1 MSLPGAIH
9 IDKGSK
15 VASKKATYR
24 VENELGEGG
33 FGSVYQISDMENLY
47 ALKLTKMWTFM
58 PHERI
63 EFAKRFRQEYD
74 YGSQIT
80 SPYIVRSHDF
90 DMLEGNPFM
99 VMDLC
104 TGGNLRDLVGKT
116 FDSQKLDEIAHGI
129 LMGLKDLHDEGIIHR
144 DIKPENILFDEKR
157 VPKLA
162 DFGISASIK
171 KRHTVANFMGH
182 AKEVF
187 ATGTYSPPE
196 QIDPKQAMKVMG
208 PSNDVYAFGAMMY
221 ELITGGRL
229 PFGPF
234 EEFMKDMAAYEQKKK
249 EEKWDRAALEKS
261 SPDQKWVDIISRCI
275 RYRPEDRFGTID
287 EILSVLGY
295 QPVREEPGPEVY
307 PHSDWVLRVQNGE
320 EIGREYHL
328 TNLKNSKSAG
338 VLTIGWF
345 NTENPFTNDIGIAEY
360 FTEYISNFHA
370 TLEYNSDDYHWYI
383 RDGQWREKGRV
394 PGWYRSTNGV
404 LVQGSHIDEGGKKL
418 KPGDIIAIGDTTLKV
433 VINQK

>member
-1 MSLPGAIH
+1 MSSPGVLH
-9 IDKGSK
+9 IDKGCK
-15 VASKKATYR
+15 VTSKKTTYR

-33 FGSVYQISDMENLY
+33 FGSVYQISDLENLY
-47 ALKLTKMWTFM
+47 AMKLTKMWTFM

-63 EFAKRFRQEYD
+63 EFAKRFRQEFE
-74 YGSQIT
+74 YGSRIT
-80 SPYIVRSHDF
+80 SPYIVRSYDF

-104 TGGNLRDLVGKT
+104 TGGNLRDLVGIE
-116 FDSQKLDEIAHGI
+116 FNSQKLDEIAHGI
-129 LMGLKDLHDEGIIHR
+129 LMGLKHLHDEGIIHR
-144 DIKPENILFDEKR
+144 DIKPENILFDEHR

-221 ELITGGRL
+221 ELITKGRL

-234 EEFMKDMAAYEQKKK
+234 EEFMQDMAAYELKKK
-249 EEKWDRAALEKS
+249 EEIWDRTTLEKS
-261 SPDQKWVDIISRCI
+261 TPDQKWVEIISKCI
-275 RYRPEDRFGTID
+275 RNQPEDRYRTID
-287 EILSVLGY
+287 EILSKLGY
-295 QPVREEPGPEVY
+295 NSNQVEIEPEVY

-328 TNLKNSKSAG
+328 TNLKKSKSSA

-345 NTENPFTNDIGIAEY
+345 NKENPFSNDIGIAEY

-370 TLEYNSDDYHWYI
+370 TVEYSSKDYHWYI
-383 RDGQWREKGRV
+383 RDGQWRDKNGV

-404 LVQGSHIDEGGKKL
+404 LVQGARIDDGGIKL

>member
-1 MSLPGAIH
+1 MSSPGVIH
-9 IDKGSK
+9 IDRGSK

-74 YGSQIT
+74 YGSRIT

-144 DIKPENILFDEKR
+144 DIKPENILFDENR

-261 SPDQKWVDIISRCI
+261 SPDQKWVEIISRCI

-287 EILSVLGY
+287 EVLSVLGY
-295 QPVREEPGPEVY
+295 RPVREEPGPEVY
-307 PHSDWVLRVQNGE
+307 PQSDWVLRGQNGE

-345 NTENPFTNDIGIAEY
+345 NTENPFSNDIGIAEY

-383 RDGQWREKGRV
+383 RDGQWREKGGV

-404 LVQGSHIDEGGKKL
+404 LVQGSRIDEGGKKL

>member
-1 MSLPGAIH
+1 MSSPGAIH

-15 VASKKATYR
+15 VTSKKTTYR

-33 FGSVYQISDMENLY
+33 FGSVYQISDMDNMY
-47 ALKLTKMWTFM
+47 AMKLTKMWTFM

-74 YGSQIT
+74 YGSRIT

-104 TGGNLRDLVGKT
+104 SGGNLRDLVGET
-116 FDSQKLDEIAHGI
+116 LNSQKVDEIAHGI

-144 DIKPENILFDEKR
+144 DIKPENILFDNQR

-221 ELITGGRL
+221 ELITRGKL

-249 EEKWDRAALEKS
+249 EEMWDRAALEKS
-261 SPDQKWVDIISRCI
+261 SPNQKWVEIISRCI
-275 RYRPEDRFGTID
+275 RYQPEDRFGTID
-287 EILSVLGY
+287 EVLSVLGY
-295 QPVREEPGPEVY
+295 SPVREEPKEKVY
-307 PHSDWVLRVQNGE
+307 PDSDWILRVQNGE

-328 TNLKNSKSAG
+328 TNLKNSKSSG

-345 NTENPFTNDIGIAEY
+345 NSETPFTNDIGITEY
-360 FTEYISNFHA
+360 FTEYISNYHA
-370 TLEYNSDDYHWYI
+370 TLEYSSADHHWYI
-383 RDGQWREKGRV
+383 RDGQWREKDGV

-404 LVQGSHIDEGGKKL
+404 LVQGSRVDETGKKL
-418 KPGDIIAIGDTTLKV
+418 NPGDIIAIGDTTLKV
-433 VINQK
+433 VINQ